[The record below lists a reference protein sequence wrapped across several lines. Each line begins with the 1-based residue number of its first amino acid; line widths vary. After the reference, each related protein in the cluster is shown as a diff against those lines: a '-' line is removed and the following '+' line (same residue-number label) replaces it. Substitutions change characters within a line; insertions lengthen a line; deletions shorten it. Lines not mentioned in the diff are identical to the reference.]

1 MSVQIILKYGNGKP
15 ADGQLVQ
22 GEIGVDITGKSL
34 WTYNGTTNIQLSG
47 GSIDLGQLPDVDI
60 GGGNFISIEELAVLV
75 GKNEADIADLEGR
88 VTVNEGDISANAG
101 AIAGNTSEIGKL
113 DVRVKA
119 VEDWQVA
126 HEAAFA
132 NLLLRID
139 GIEGDIDGNT
149 AAHEANKDQIDLL
162 WKEVGL
168 IEGGLSFAGTYNAS
182 TNKVASVSSYAA
194 TLGVT
199 EGSTL
204 NDNTGQDQT
213 GLYFIVTTPGT
224 LNNTG
229 GDGSDDLKEAYRGDW
244 LICDGSKYL
253 LANYQMETVLFEQ
266 IDGDPYANDALKAA
280 LDEKISRNNDT
291 IEGGNYTTTP

>member
-15 ADGQLVQ
+15 ANGQLAQ

-60 GGGNFISIEELAVLV
+60 GGGNFITIEELAILV
-75 GKNEADIADLEGR
+75 GKNESDITELEVR
-88 VTVNEGDISANAG
+88 VSTNEGDISTNAG
-101 AIAGNTSEIGKL
+101 AIAGNTTDIGKL
-113 DVRVKA
+113 DVRVKTL
-119 VEDWQVA
+119 EDWKLA
-126 HEAAFA
+126 HEAEFA

-139 GIEGDIDGNT
+139 GIEGDIQSNT
-149 AAHEANKDQIDLL
+149 DAHVENAKQIGLI
-162 WKEVGL
+162 WAEVGL

-204 NDNTGQDQT
+204 NDNTGLDQT
-213 GLYFIVTTPGT
+213 GLYFIVTTPGP

-229 GDGSDDLKEAYRGDW
+229 GDGSEDTKEAYRGDW

-266 IDGDPYANDALKAA
+266 IDGDPYANDALKVA
-280 LDEKISRNNDT
+280 LDAKISRENDT
-291 IEGGNYTTTP
+291 IVGGNYTTTP

>member
-1 MSVQIILKYGNGKP
+1 MSVKIILKYGNGKP

-47 GSIDLGQLPDVDI
+47 GPIDLNQLPNVDI
-60 GGGNFISIEELAVLV
+60 GGGEFITIQELAILV
-75 GKNEADIADLEGR
+75 GKNESDIAELEVR
-88 VTVNEGDISANAG
+88 VSTNEGDISTNAG
-101 AIAGNTSEIGKL
+101 AIADNLTAIGNL
-113 DVRVKA
+113 DVRLKTL
-119 VEDWQVA
+119 EDWQVA
-126 HEAAFA
+126 HEIAFQ

-139 GIEGDIDGNT
+139 GIEGDIDDNT

-204 NDNTGQDQT
+204 NDNTGLDQT
-213 GLYFIVTTPGT
+213 GLYFIVTTPGP

-229 GDGSDDLKEAYRGDW
+229 GDGSEDTKEAYRGDW

-266 IDGDPYANDALKAA
+266 IDGDPYANDALKVA
-280 LDEKISRNNDT
+280 LDAKISRENDT
-291 IEGGNYTTTP
+291 IVGGNYTTTP